1 MKYFKKFY
9 LVIYPLLIVV
19 FILILSKVFLV
30 KESWIRISIAIAL
43 AYVLSPRKKIVQTA
57 SGEKKQLTW
66 IFLKNPIFL
75 D

>member
-9 LVIYPLLIVV
+9 LVIYPILIVF
-19 FILILSKVFLV
+19 FIFLLDKVFMM
-30 KESWIRISIAIAL
+30 KEPWVRAVVAIAL
-43 AYVLSPRKKIVQTA
+43 AYVLSPRKKIIQTET
-57 SGEKKQLTW
+57 GEKKQLTW

>member
-1 MKYFKKFY
+1 M
-9 LVIYPLLIVV
+9 
-19 FILILSKVFLV
+19 FILDKVFLV
-30 KESWIRISIAIAL
+30 EESWIRIGIAIAL
-43 AYVLSPRKKIVQTA
+43 AYVLSPRKKIVQTE